1 MIFQVIFVQIIFFF
15 GLVFVLRK
23 ILLASSYNETRR
35 LQQLN
40 EENAQKAQELAA
52 KIADADSEYREKM
65 LRTDEEIELMKEKAR
80 KEIQELK
87 EVVISKA
94 KAEGDRLMT
103 QALNARDEIRAEIE
117 EQIHER
123 VVDLSQEIF
132 SQILSAPEQKLVHEG
147 LLKHVLE
154 ELNAVE
160 SERLKAVCMND
171 ASGNVAQVK
180 VSHGLTEQ
188 QKKELEKTLSSKLG
202 KTIKVEESVTSEIIA
217 GIVIAMGS
225 FVIDGSLL
233 SRFKKAAEN
242 IK

>member
-1 MIFQVIFVQIIFFF
+1 LIVQVIFVQIVFFF

-23 ILLASSYNETRR
+23 ILLASSYNETKR

-52 KIADADSEYREKM
+52 KISEADNEYREKM

-80 KEIQELK
+80 KEIQDLK
-87 EVVISKA
+87 EVVIAKA

-117 EQIHER
+117 EQVQER
-123 VVDLSQEIF
+123 VVEFSQKVF
-132 SQILSAPEQKLVHEG
+132 SQILSAPEQKLLHEG

-154 ELNAVE
+154 EMNAVE
-160 SERLKAVCMND
+160 SERLKAVCAD
-171 ASGNVAQVK
+171 KTSGDVVQVK
-180 VSHGLTEQ
+180 VSHGLTAQ
-188 QKKELEKTLSSKLG
+188 QKKEVENILSSKLG
-202 KTIKVEESVTSEIIA
+202 RTITVEESVNSEIIA
-217 GIVIAMGS
+217 GIVISLGS

-233 SRFKKAAEN
+233 SRFKKAAEK